1 MTFVESCRML
11 SLTGARHITTTY
23 GNRNVREQGA
33 IVGMGRVEDIVFEI
47 SGNAHLSCYEDLCRA
62 VEIAC
67 AHFPEQLSMK
77 ELSAAVVPRLKVK
90 KTTPSV
96 SRALS
101 RAAEDAWENGGR
113 TILEEKYGFRI
124 KPSPKE
130 LIFKLA
136 RAMGKS
142 EEYMEKQI
150 EHVGEPV
157 KYRVWE
163 GKCPR
168 RYGII
173 ASRRDED
180 HWMAVAPFLRDED
193 TATAIVHVLNEMH
206 MPMEVFRELA
216 FSNTLTDLIVRK
228 SNDK

>member
-1 MTFVESCRML
+1 ML
-11 SLTGARHITTTY
+11 SLTEARQIATTC
-23 GNRNVREQGA
+23 GNRNIREQGA
-33 IVGMGRVEDIVFEI
+33 IIGMGRAEDIVFEI

-77 ELSAAVVPRLKVK
+77 ELSAAVVPRLKEK
-90 KTTPSV
+90 KTAQSV

-157 KYRVWE
+157 EYRVWE
-163 GKCPR
+163 GKNPR

-180 HWMAVAPFLRDED
+180 HWMAVAPFLRDEGK
-193 TATAIVHVLNEMH
+193 AAAIIYVLNESQTS
-206 MPMEVFRELA
+206 MESFQELVLT
-216 FSNTLTDLIVRK
+216 NTLTDLIAEEFQA
-228 SNDK
+228 